1 MGAAYDELLC
11 AWSRRGHWRRCAAV
25 AAEMRSA
32 RIRPSAEASS
42 ACCVCFVECE
52 CWDLVVSTLDSMRA
66 DGVAPV
72 AGMFRALDRARRR
85 NCGAGL
91 SEEHRPTTHNAAD
104 SQSQHREAEYGT
116 AMHYLFA
123 QEPPPLDIQF
133 EDADIIVVNKPVD
146 CVVQPGR
153 AWKYWSGTLAHAV
166 LAHCCRPGAPD
177 QKSDW
182 RPTVVH
188 RLDKGTSGVM
198 VLAKTKLA
206 ATALR
211 QAFADHTID
220 RVYQALL
227 YGCPTGDGDTAGSRL
242 ETCIGPDVSAKSR
255 RMAVLPLAAAAAK
268 TGKFAASFYRC
279 MERLAGGYLSLS
291 EFKLETGRTHQ
302 VRVHAAHLGC
312 PLAGD
317 VTYDPNAEDRVI
329 QAVEAGVSAKVVEA
343 AILLEEQ
350 GQLLHAG
357 QLGFAHPR
365 SGEWM
370 RFAASRPPAFE
381 RVLGLLRGT

>member
-1 MGAAYDELLC
+1 M
-11 AWSRRGHWRRCAAV
+11 
-25 AAEMRSA
+25 
-32 RIRPSAEASS
+32 
-42 ACCVCFVECE
+42 
-52 CWDLVVSTLDSMRA
+52 STLDSMRA
-66 DGVAPV
+66 DGVAPA
-72 AGMFRALDRARRR
+72 AGMFRALNGARLSGTRVSELGVPEQNVSERR
-85 NCGAGL
+85 HTAHNDA
-91 SEEHRPTTHNAAD
+91 TTQSMIRDAD
-104 SQSQHREAEYGT
+104 YDT
-116 AMHYLFA
+116 AMRFLFA
-123 QEPPPLDIQF
+123 QDPHPLDIQY
-133 EDADIIVVNKPVD
+133 EDADIIVVNKPAG

-153 AWKYWSGTLAHAV
+153 SWTYWSGTLSHAV
-166 LAHCCRPGAPD
+166 LAHCCRPGEPD

-198 VLAKTKLA
+198 VLAKTQMA
-206 ATALR
+206 ATSLR
-211 QAFADHTID
+211 QAFAEHSID

-227 YGCPTGDGDTAGSRL
+227 YGCPSGDGDAAGGRL

-255 RMAVLPLAAAAAK
+255 RMAVLPLAAASAK

-279 MERLAGGYLSLS
+279 LESLAGGYLSLS

-317 VTYDPNAEDRVI
+317 VTYDPKAEDRVVS
-329 QAVEAGVSAKVVEA
+329 AVDAGVSVKVLEA
-343 AILLEEQ
+343 IKLLERH

-370 RFAASRPPAFE
+370 RFTASRPAAFE
-381 RVLGLLRGT
+381 RGLRLLRDHQNGESGDTTNDLMSNSD